1 MTLNSLSRPGILP
14 ELRLVPTLSIPSN
27 IFHSLRTSQSQRGHW
42 GLPDYILLEV
52 PQYTL
57 QHKGH

>member
-1 MTLNSLSRPGILP
+1 MTLTLSRPGILP

-27 IFHSLRTSQSQRGHW
+27 IFRSLRTSRSQRGHW
-42 GLPDYILLEV
+42 GLPDCILLEV

-57 QHKGH
+57 QHKGN